1 MYIHKLYNYQLIK
14 LFFFSQPEITGS
26 YGFLVPNEAPPILSD
41 SVGQPPPHSSNDNSC
56 VG

>member
-1 MYIHKLYNYQLIK
+1 MKLL
-14 LFFFSQPEITGS
+14 FFSQPEITAS

-41 SVGQPPPHSSNDNSC
+41 SVDQPPPHSSNDSSC

>member
-1 MYIHKLYNYQLIK
+1 MQLSIYK
-14 LFFFSQPEITGS
+14 ITLFSQPETTAS

-41 SVGQPPPHSSNDNSC
+41 SVGQPPPHSSNDSSC